1 MPGARRNNALGPT
14 ARAPQQVLFQR
25 VGGRKIGLLLRQHLA
40 ERHRLFPFRPS
51 APGPH
56 QRRRQD
62 AAIADFHANH
72 LVYSETALSIGPF
85 NRRVYRGPIPKP
97 GPRDPRP
104 FRRIASPS
112 GPGRRTMRSAEVV
125 VPLLDKLRGF
135 LDAQR
140 TAEYRRPARPAVVSL
155 IQTEV
160 AHGW

>member
-1 MPGARRNNALGPT
+1 M
-14 ARAPQQVLFQR
+14 
-25 VGGRKIGLLLRQHLA
+25 RQ
-40 ERHRLFPFRPS
+40 
-51 APGPH
+51 H

-62 AAIADFHANH
+62 EGIADFHANH

-85 NRRVYRGPIPKP
+85 NRGVYRRPILMILMAPS
-97 GPRDPRP
+97 
-104 FRRIASPS
+104 RRIASPS

-140 TAEYRRPARPAVVSL
+140 TAEYRRLARPAVVSL